1 MLITGV
7 ENGHPVLWLENEQL
21 RVGILP
27 QKGADIFEFTYRP
40 TGIQLLMRT
49 PWGLKAPGDK
59 LPAEF
64 LENYEGGWQELF
76 PNHGDACRFR
86 GQVLPMHGE
95 VALLPWKVQVL
106 KNNATETCIHLQV
119 RCQKTPFLLERS
131 MRLRAGTEQL
141 EIMEKVTNESDTSC
155 EFVWGHH
162 LTLGEAFL
170 DRESRLDLPAK
181 TILTPEVLYEPGT
194 ARLAPGQSSPWPNAQ
209 DRHGGTLDL
218 SKIPDRSVHSHD
230 DAFLTGFENGCFNV
244 TSPGCGLCFTLKWD
258 EKLFPCIAFWQPYGG
273 ADLPPFTGMYGVG
286 IEPWVSQYV
295 LTEAV
300 EKGQARSLAGR
311 ASLETRLIAS
321 VTHL

>member
-7 ENGHPVLWLENEQL
+7 EGGNPALWLENEQL

-40 TGIQLLMRT
+40 TGIQLLMQT
-49 PWGLKAPGDK
+49 PWGLKAPGNRP
-59 LPAEF
+59 PAEF

-76 PNHGDACRFR
+76 PNHGDACTFH
-86 GQVLPMHGE
+86 GQAIPMHGE
-95 VALLPWKVQVL
+95 VALLPWEVQVL
-106 KNNATETCIHLQV
+106 QDNAAGTCVHLQV

-131 MRLRAGTEQL
+131 MRLRAGTAKL
-141 EIMEKVTNESDTSC
+141 EITEKVTNESDKPC

-170 DRESRLDLPAK
+170 GTHSRLDVPAS
-181 TILTPEVLYEPGT
+181 TILTPDVLYEPGT
-194 ARLAPGQSSPWPNAQ
+194 ARLAPRQSSPWPRAS
-209 DRHGGTLDL
+209 DRRGGTLDL
-218 SKIPDRSVHSHD
+218 SNIPDRSIHSHD
-230 DAFLTGFENGCFNV
+230 DAFLTGLESGCFTV
-244 TSPGCGLCFTLKWD
+244 TSPVCGLCFTLQWD
-258 EKLFPCIAFWQPYGG
+258 EKLFPWIAFWQPYGG

-286 IEPWVSQYV
+286 IEPWVSQYP

-300 EKGQARSLAGR
+300 EKDQALSLEGA
-311 ASLETRLIAS
+311 ASLETSLIAS